1 MLHSLLVLGIWAAP
15 ALSAPAPRAV
25 RLELEAKPAGVPDTI
40 YANPEVLPQF
50 TGGQKALVAYLQKNM
65 RYPEKAQLRR
75 ASGVVYINFIVSE
88 TGKIINAQVVR
99 GPGYGLN
106 EEALRLVWLM
116 PAWTPGLVKNEP
128 VRVSLTMPIAFAN

>member
-15 ALSAPAPRAV
+15 ALGAPAPTASRPVLVA
-25 RLELEAKPAGVPDTI
+25 RTATVPDTI
-40 YANPEVLPQF
+40 YANPEVMPQF

-65 RYPEKAQLRR
+65 RYPEKAQRR
-75 ASGVVYINFIVSE
+75 HAEGVVYVNFILNE

-116 PAWTPGLVKNEP
+116 PAWTPGRVKGEP